1 MSQTLTLPQQISV
14 QLGRAPLDEL
24 TRAVDALPAGAPA
37 LLDAAPL
44 RQFDSSVLAL
54 ILGLKRHCQATG
66 RQLLVQGLPDR
77 LCGLARL
84 YGVSEL
90 ISA

>member
-1 MSQTLTLPQQISV
+1 MSAALTLPAQITV
-14 QLGRAPLDEL
+14 HLGRAPLDEL
-24 TRAVDALPAGAPA
+24 TRAVDALPAGSPA
-37 LLDAAPL
+37 RLDATPL
-44 RQFDSSVLAL
+44 QQFDSSVLAL

-84 YGVSEL
+84 YGVTEL